1 MTPNPNLKVGIADM
15 KMAKGEGVLVTYALG
30 SCIGICLLDPQIHL
44 GALVH
49 IMLPINMEAGRM
61 NVMKYADTGIRETL
75 KAMEARGASR
85 ARITA
90 KIAGGAKM
98 FDLGGGVKSN
108 IGQRNIESVHLNL
121 KKAGI
126 RLLREDVGGSAA
138 RTLLFDVATGQ
149 GVVRCFGKPELIL

>member
-1 MTPNPNLKVGIADM
+1 M
-15 KMAKGEGVLVTYALG
+15 
-30 SCIGICLLDPQIHL
+30 
-44 GALVH
+44 
-49 IMLPINMEAGRM
+49 
-61 NVMKYADTGIRETL
+61 
-75 KAMEARGASR
+75 
-85 ARITA
+85 TA